1 MAHHKSA
8 IKRIRRNNSANL
20 RNSSYMASVRT
31 AVKKFRA
38 AVKQGGADA
47 GVLNPLFVS
56 AQKIVS
62 KAAQKGIIHKNNA
75 ARTVSRLAK
84 LLKNSGNKPAEA
96 ATAKKAPA
104 KKATTSAT
112 AVKKKKTAQKK
123 TVSKK

>member
-1 MAHHKSA
+1 VAHHKSA

-38 AVKQGGADA
+38 AVKQGGADV

-84 LLKNSGNKPAEA
+84 LLKNAGSKPTE

-104 KKATTSAT
+104 KKATTSTA
-112 AVKKKKTAQKK
+112 AVKKKKASKKK

>member
-1 MAHHKSA
+1 VAHHKSA

-38 AVKQGGADA
+38 AVKQSGADA
-47 GVLNPLFVS
+47 GVLTPLFVS

-84 LLKNSGNKPAEA
+84 LLKNAGAKPAA
-96 ATAKKAPA
+96 AVAKKAPA
-104 KKATTSAT
+104 KKATTSTA
-112 AVKKKKTAQKK
+112 AVKKKKASKKK